1 MKDLTL
7 NLHRNR
13 HFLYCLLCAVFL
25 FTSCQK
31 MKYGNV
37 VEKWYEPECSYVM
50 IRPMTISN
58 GKTTTTMMIPY
69 NIHDNEDYCIKV
81 TGIGVK
87 GDTITRTY
95 YVDKMAFDTLSVGEF
110 ICVDGAC
117 DDDENNTKVRQ

>member
-1 MKDLTL
+1 MKTKTSI
-7 NLHRNR
+7 LHRNR
-13 HFLYCLLCAVFL
+13 HFLYCFLCTVFL

-37 VEKWYEPECSYVM
+37 VEKWHEPGSHYM
-50 IRPMTISN
+50 MLMPMTIST
-58 GKTTTTMMIPY
+58 GKSTTTMMIPY
-69 NIHDNEDYCIKV
+69 YIHDNEDWCIKV

-95 YVDKMAFDTLSVGEF
+95 YVDKMAFDTLSVGKF

>member
-1 MKDLTL
+1 
-7 NLHRNR
+7 
-13 HFLYCLLCAVFL
+13 
-25 FTSCQK
+25 

-37 VEKWYEPECSYVM
+37 VEKWHEPESHYM
-50 IRPMTISN
+50 MLMPMTIST
-58 GKTTTTMMIPY
+58 GKSTTTMIIPY
-69 NIHDNEDYCIKV
+69 YIHDNEDWCIKV

-95 YVDKMAFDTLSVGEF
+95 YVDEMAFDTLSVGEF

>member
-1 MKDLTL
+1 MKHLTSIL
-7 NLHRNR
+7 FQNR
-13 HFLYCLLCAVFL
+13 HFLYCLLCTVFL

-37 VEKWYEPECSYVM
+37 VEKWYEPESHYM
-50 IRPMTISN
+50 MLMPMTIST
-58 GKTTTTMMIPY
+58 GKSTTTIMIPY
-69 NIHDNEDYCIKV
+69 YIHDNEDWCIKV

-95 YVDKMAFDTLSVGEF
+95 YVDKIAFDTLSVGKF
-110 ICVDGAC
+110 ICVEGAC